1 MAIYYHGS
9 SVLFSRFDL
18 AHALEGTS
26 KLKFGYGVYLTSS
39 FRSAAHY
46 SGANKNATT
55 HYVYTVDV
63 PDITEDNYIAFK
75 QPVNETII
83 QRAEAELGMS
93 IPSKAAADGKDFRKF
108 LASYF
113 EKQIDVDLR
122 SDKNIVQALK
132 KLIGE
137 QEAAE
142 FLMSIGVEYITWP
155 YSWRNPQLGMNIAV
169 FNDSKIKIVS
179 IHQVE
184 LDAKQQLIA
193 GSEKEVRL

>member
-9 SVLFSRFDL
+9 SVLFTQFDL

-46 SGANKNATT
+46 SGASKNATT

-83 QRAEAELGMS
+83 KRAEAELGMH
-93 IPSKAAADGKDFRKF
+93 IPSKATADGKDFRKF
-108 LASYF
+108 LAAYF
-113 EKQIDVDLR
+113 EEQIDVDLCP
-122 SDKNIVQALK
+122 DKNTAQALK
-132 KLIGE
+132 MMGE
-137 QEAAE
+137 QDASA
-142 FLMSIGVEYITWP
+142 FLSSIGIVFITWP

-169 FNDSKIKIVS
+169 FDDSKIKILS

-184 LDAKQQLIA
+184 LDANQQLIA

>member
-1 MAIYYHGS
+1 MAIFYHGS
-9 SVLFSRFDL
+9 SVLFCRFDL

-46 SGANKNATT
+46 SGASKNATT
-55 HYVYTVDV
+55 HYVYTVEV
-63 PDITEDNYIAFK
+63 PDITEDNHISLK
-75 QPVNETII
+75 LPVNTTII
-83 QRAEAELGMS
+83 NRAEEKLGLS
-93 IPSKAAADGKDFRKF
+93 IPMKDTADGKDFRKF
-108 LASYF
+108 LAQYF
-113 EKQIDVDLR
+113 SERIDVDIR
-122 SDKNIVQALK
+122 PDKIKLHTL

-137 QEAAE
+137 QDASE
-142 FLMSIGVEYITWP
+142 FLRSIGVEYITWP

-169 FNDSKIKIVS
+169 FDDSKIKILS

-184 LDAKQQLIA
+184 LDANQQLVA